1 MIHIIRPINLLLLL
15 AVLFTLWF
23 RLCVPNLAEAKLIE
37 FILISVSVISI
48 AAAAYII
55 NDIIDS
61 ETDKIN
67 KPKKVYVDKYIS
79 KKNALI
85 LYIFL
90 NAVAITAAT
99 FVLDPFIIIISVFSI
114 ALLYLYSLKL
124 KQSIFWGNLIVAL
137 LSALPILEMYIFF
150 KPFGLEMEFIAYAL
164 FAFLTS
170 LIREIV
176 KDKEDAEGDLKS
188 GINTLANSISEKQLK
203 IILMSINS
211 LLLLSLLCFLFLLK
225 IETIITLGIY
235 LMTMVLPGILLFF
248 LIGRLKN
255 KKSYSNTSLYL
266 KVYMFLGLIRLWL

>member
-1 MIHIIRPINLLLLL
+1 MIHIIRPVNLLLLL

-23 RLCVPNLAEAKLIE
+23 RLCVPNLAEAKLVE
-37 FILISVSVISI
+37 FILISVSVIST

-55 NDIIDS
+55 NDIVDS

-67 KPKKVYVDKYIS
+67 KPKNVYVDKYIS

-85 LYIFL
+85 IYIFL
-90 NAVAITAAT
+90 NAVAISAAT

-124 KQSIFWGNLIVAL
+124 KQSIFWGNLTVAL
-137 LSALPILEMYIFF
+137 LSALPILEMYVFF

-176 KDKEDAEGDLKS
+176 KDKEDAEGDLKT
-188 GINTLANSISEKQLK
+188 GINTLANSISEKHLK
-203 IILMSINS
+203 IILMSVNG
-211 LLLLSLLCFLFLLK
+211 LLLLSLLSFLFLLE
-225 IETIITLGIY
+225 IETNINLGIY
-235 LMTMVLPGILLFF
+235 LMTMVLPCILMFF
-248 LIGRLKN
+248 LIVRLKN